1 MRAGQPCALPISTWR
16 SGEVDPG
23 EGWEKGGSFPL
34 VERRCRMKRRVAQCP
49 VNAGPSLRGLG
60 FAHSARSVQVGS
72 WYLSQNLSKNIFIF
86 LSFFMF
92 IIFSFL
98 PFFLHDRV
106 SVFIGKIQEQCA
118 TRNSCGVCWARRWSC
133 RGLPVVSVLRATH
146 SLPGEP
152 GTGVLWVL
160 TGTHPCDTSIQAG
173 WWRYQ
178 SASCYVRCAC
188 AGVVV
193 YVIVPERGCFVVS
206 CCLVS
211 ANQEKNTN
219 TTSKT
224 N

>member
-1 MRAGQPCALPISTWR
+1 MIAFPCS
-16 SGEVDPG
+16 S
-23 EGWEKGGSFPL
+23 EKFKNNARLVIL
-34 VERRCRMKRRVAQCP
+34 VECVGLVVGRAAVFLWSRCCELPTA
-49 VNAGPSLRGLG
+49 SLANQAL
-60 FAHSARSVQVGS
+60 V
-72 WYLSQNLSKNIFIF
+72 
-86 LSFFMF
+86 
-92 IIFSFL
+92 
-98 PFFLHDRV
+98 
-106 SVFIGKIQEQCA
+106 
-118 TRNSCGVCWARRWSC
+118 
-133 RGLPVVSVLRATH
+133 
-146 SLPGEP
+146 
-152 GTGVLWVL
+152 VLWVL

-219 TTSKT
+219 TISKT